1 VESAAQ
7 ITTTLEAEPA
17 TAQTTLVE
25 ASASQET
32 APTIKNIEFVAVT
45 LSAPTSPSTA
55 TPATATFEPDT
66 RFQVTAEFSTP
77 AEFSAPAYFS
87 TPTDFAAAP
96 AVEFSAPAKSP
107 TATPATAEI
116 APETKFQITAEN
128 PAMAEPPVARE
139 EAEIQAGNLPVQPT
153 ANRDNSCC
161 PPAENSTITSAIA
174 EPTIQKSASA
184 ESATITSLVA
194 VQTPATSEID
204 TTEPE
209 VVALAEPATY
219 TTQTAPEQP
228 AKKQQVG
235 QMASSLSKLES
246 QGKLPSQT
254 EINPRQNASAITLRS
269 GKELQD
275 SRVEKL

>member
-1 VESAAQ
+1 MATLKTDRAVESAAQ

-32 APTIKNIEFVAVT
+32 APTVKNIEFVAVT
-45 LSAPTSPSTA
+45 LSAPASPSTA

-66 RFQVTAEFSTP
+66 RFQVTAEFS
-77 AEFSAPAYFS
+77 APADFS

-116 APETKFQITAEN
+116 ALETKFQITAEN

-139 EAEIQAGNLPVQPT
+139 EAEIQAGNLHVQPT
-153 ANRDNSCC
+153 ANKDNSCC

-174 EPTIQKSASA
+174 EPAVQKSASA

-194 VQTPATSEID
+194 VQTLATSEID
-204 TTEPE
+204 TTQPE

-228 AKKQQVG
+228 AKKQ
-235 QMASSLSKLES
+235 
-246 QGKLPSQT
+246 
-254 EINPRQNASAITLRS
+254 
-269 GKELQD
+269 
-275 SRVEKL
+275 